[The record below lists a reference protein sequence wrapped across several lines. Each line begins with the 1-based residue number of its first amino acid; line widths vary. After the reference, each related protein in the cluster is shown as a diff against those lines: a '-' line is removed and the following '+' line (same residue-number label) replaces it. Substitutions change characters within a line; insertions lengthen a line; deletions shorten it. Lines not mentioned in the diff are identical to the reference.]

1 MPAITELAL
10 DEILDLPLS
19 RIAPDP
25 LQPRQ
30 HYVASEL
37 QELADDIK
45 ARGVKTPITVRAGQ
59 KPGHYII
66 VTGERRYRAT
76 KLAGKKKIPAML
88 ERDQLDDPLAIL
100 IDQIKENTAR
110 DDLNPLDWAHTY
122 KRLREEFE
130 VRATEMPDWLEANGL
145 KKLSRSAITNL
156 IKLLELPEWAQTL
169 IAEGKITPSHG
180 KRLHA
185 AMRSDAVAESVRK
198 FLEKRA
204 DVSEWELHREIVHAF
219 KENHVRLTSSY
230 DNPGAEYD
238 LKAHA
243 DEIGLVRVTNENGWE
258 ECFALNAEAHEKL
271 QAEAVAARKA
281 REEKREQKNKVAGAG
296 NEPAAT
302 ERKPV
307 ARERLLDYLTRWVAE
322 YLIKTFLVDDNT
334 SRSDE
339 LVERL
344 NLWLSGGAAITTAGW
359 DGEPVTH
366 SDVASRDLHP
376 GLVSR
381 GLYNL
386 SDILAAESLPVDGIR
401 LEVASIAIRKMSAEN
416 LWQLAAHLR
425 VTLADV
431 YELDTDFVDLYTKA
445 PLIEFVNSWGL
456 DHEYLLAFEQC
467 KKIGEIRSW
476 MVFHKDKAPLPP
488 DLGDLWQSIGED
500 VAETAATLRDDLSQT
515 DESDPECET
524 VADAD
529 TSVSE
534 AA

>member
-19 RIAPDP
+19 RITPDP

-30 HYVASEL
+30 HYIASEL

-45 ARGVKTPITVRAGQ
+45 ARGVKNPITVRATE
-59 KPGHYII
+59 KAGHYII

-88 ERDQLDDPLAIL
+88 EREQLDDPLAIL

-122 KRLREEFE
+122 KRLREEFK
-130 VRATEMPDWLEANGL
+130 VRAGEMPEWLEANGL

-156 IKLLELPEWAQTL
+156 IRLLELPDWAQAL
-169 IAEGKITPSHG
+169 IAEEKITPSHG

-198 FLEKRA
+198 FLEKRS

-219 KENHVRLTSSY
+219 CTNHVRLTSSY

-238 LKAHA
+238 VKAHA
-243 DEIGLVRVTNENGWE
+243 DEIGLVRISNENGWE
-258 ECFALNAEAHEKL
+258 ESFALNAEAHEKL
-271 QAEAVAARKA
+271 QADAIAARKA
-281 REEKREQKNKVAGAG
+281 REEKRAQKNKTTGSTT
-296 NEPAAT
+296 EPAAA

-322 YLIKTFLVDDNT
+322 YLIKTFLVEDNT
-334 SRSDE
+334 ARSDE

-359 DGEPVTH
+359 DGEPATH
-366 SDVASRDLHP
+366 SDVVSRDLHP

-386 SDILAAESLPVDGIR
+386 SDMLAAESLPVDGIR
-401 LEVASIAIRKMSAEN
+401 LEAASIAIREMCPEN

-425 VTLADV
+425 VALADV
-431 YELDTDFVDLYTKA
+431 YEIDTDFVELYTKA

-456 DHEYLLAFEQC
+456 DQDYLLAFEQC

-500 VAETAATLRDDLSQT
+500 VAESMQTLRDDLAQSGASGSDG
-515 DESDPECET
+515 DEEVD
-524 VADAD
+524 ADA
-529 TSVSE
+529 SVSE